1 MVINYITLYIYVYI
15 YIQILLMKIKFLESD
30 SINLIYNIIQTF
42 IYLNNSF
49 NILDIRY
56 KSNI

>member
-1 MVINYITLYIYVYI
+1 
-15 YIQILLMKIKFLESD
+15 MKIKFLKSD
-30 SINLIYNIIQTF
+30 SINLIYSIIQTF